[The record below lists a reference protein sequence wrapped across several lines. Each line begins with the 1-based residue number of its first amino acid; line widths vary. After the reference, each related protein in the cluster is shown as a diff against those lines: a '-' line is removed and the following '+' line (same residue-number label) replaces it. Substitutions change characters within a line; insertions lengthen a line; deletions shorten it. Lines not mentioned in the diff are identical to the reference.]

1 MTYADRSLAK
11 PASLKTNR
19 WPKHSIVQLARS
31 DTPILREVER
41 VGCVLALPLS
51 GGLHHRYAR
60 VRNVRQGRRPSFHG
74 LNKKLPNG
82 PPIARSNLAV
92 PAMRHVLLI
101 RPGRVIPSPSLLLGT
116 DMSFPYPDD
125 RAVSAP
131 ALI

>member
-92 PAMRHVLLI
+92 PAMRHV
-101 RPGRVIPSPSLLLGT
+101 PGAKSPLRRLTSAMRCSDTTMLRVNS
-116 DMSFPYPDD
+116 SFGWQF
-125 RAVSAP
+125 V
-131 ALI
+131 